1 MPARSSRHRP
11 EHLRRHALR
20 HALLTDAT
28 LRMHPSRTSSCE
40 TTHANTSSDWIARR
54 TDAGGTGAAAPQGR
68 VRVATMRKSY
78 KMGSAPG
85 LDLGPGLLVSY
96 WPLAAR
102 RDRAP

>member
-40 TTHANTSSDWIARR
+40 TTHSSTSSDWIARR

-78 KMGSAPG
+78 KMGPPR
-85 LDLGPGLLVSY
+85 LDLGLL
-96 WPLAAR
+96 
-102 RDRAP
+102 